1 MKRRTIPTEAQE
13 QMAVVQWFASYAPTR
28 GLDARLL
35 CCSANG
41 AVLAGDARMRA
52 IQMNRLK
59 KMGLVVGDPDLFL
72 RRAMGSF
79 SGLYIEMK
87 RSDWSYPTSGKLLKH
102 DRTQLSVRSI
112 LSVDYCVRLCCG
124 ADEAIRDIKEYLA
137 L

>member
-28 GLDARLL
+28 GMDARLL

-72 RRAMGSF
+72 RKAMSTF

-87 RSDWSYPTSGKLLKH
+87 RSNWSSNGKWDKH
-102 DRTQLSVRSI
+102 NITQASVRRMLSI
-112 LSVDYCVRLCCG
+112 DYAVRVCCG
-124 ADEAIRDIKEYLA
+124 ADEAIKVIQEYLA